1 MQSGAECKKKI
12 FSIPLNPKL
21 TMEQFTK
28 FYDEVAKYK
37 DYIYDIYFTSRVPP
51 FVQDAMGDVF
61 DGNQASDLIH
71 NAMIFQTQL
80 GIPLSATFNNIECPP
95 REDMLDMW
103 IKNFRPLY
111 DSGIRTVTL
120 PHTIWLLSGKIQQE
134 YPELFI
140 KNTILRN
147 VQRPNELVELV
158 KAGFSYINLDRDL
171 MRDRERLLEMKRA
184 KEYCIKEYGRDV
196 KVSLLANEHCWGNC
210 PVQDEHFQ
218 YNNTRRTPYEPT
230 YFMTPLSQFT
240 CPAWDRRDPGYEL
253 KKANLPPWRE
263 DWVEFI
269 DELGIDVFK
278 MHGREHIPRLFE
290 TMQII
295 KNFAEGK
302 ELMWDTFDD
311 YIDDM
316 KLEGTPINNWRKKI
330 KTCKFDCWDCN
341 YCEKVVVGKSRHRLI
356 EHIKTSLDKAE
367 RSESKISPATLKI
380 PGLTSNKIK
389 HFMNNMLSASD
400 ARYVEIGSFHGAIF
414 ASAIDGNY
422 QSAAIAIDNF
432 SNPEIEPMR
441 DIPGWTA
448 EQGNP
453 KDILEKNIANQG
465 NILAKIVDK
474 DAFTVVEEDLNFKI
488 NMMFYDGDHSYSSHV
503 KVLDHYYDMFDP
515 IFVYIV
521 DDWNWGQVEQAT
533 LEGIAQ
539 KNLKIRHQHIINTKG
554 EDPDDYWNGIGI
566 FVLEKQDG

>member
-1 MQSGAECKKKI
+1 
-12 FSIPLNPKL
+12 
-21 TMEQFTK
+21 MEQFTK

-120 PHTIWLLSGKIQQE
+120 PHTIWLLSGKIQRE

-218 YNNTRRTPYEPT
+218 YNNTRRTPYE
-230 YFMTPLSQFT
+230 
-240 CPAWDRRDPGYEL
+240 
-253 KKANLPPWRE
+253 
-263 DWVEFI
+263 
-269 DELGIDVFK
+269 
-278 MHGREHIPRLFE
+278 
-290 TMQII
+290 
-295 KNFAEGK
+295 
-302 ELMWDTFDD
+302 
-311 YIDDM
+311 
-316 KLEGTPINNWRKKI
+316 
-330 KTCKFDCWDCN
+330 
-341 YCEKVVVGKSRHRLI
+341 
-356 EHIKTSLDKAE
+356 
-367 RSESKISPATLKI
+367 
-380 PGLTSNKIK
+380 
-389 HFMNNMLSASD
+389 
-400 ARYVEIGSFHGAIF
+400 
-414 ASAIDGNY
+414 
-422 QSAAIAIDNF
+422 
-432 SNPEIEPMR
+432 
-441 DIPGWTA
+441 
-448 EQGNP
+448 
-453 KDILEKNIANQG
+453 
-465 NILAKIVDK
+465 
-474 DAFTVVEEDLNFKI
+474 LNFKT
-488 NMMFYDGDHSYSSHV
+488 NY
-503 KVLDHYYDMFDP
+503 
-515 IFVYIV
+515 
-521 DDWNWGQVEQAT
+521 
-533 LEGIAQ
+533 
-539 KNLKIRHQHIINTKG
+539 
-554 EDPDDYWNGIGI
+554 
-566 FVLEKQDG
+566 

>member
-1 MQSGAECKKKI
+1 MKKV

-21 TMEQFTK
+21 TTEQFSK
-28 FYDEVAKYK
+28 FYSLVKEHK
-37 DYIYDIYFTSRVPP
+37 DYIYDIYFTSRIPP

-61 DGNQASDLIH
+61 DANQAQDLIH
-71 NAMIFQTQL
+71 NAKIFQNDL

-111 DSGIRTVTL
+111 DAGIRTVTL
-120 PHTIWLLSGKIQQE
+120 PHTIWLLSGKIQRE

-147 VQRPNELVELV
+147 VRNANEVVELV

-171 MRDRERLLEMKRA
+171 MRDRNQLLEIKRA
-184 KEYCIKEYGRDV
+184 KEYCIEKYGRDI
-196 KVSLLANEHCWGNC
+196 KVSLLANEGCWGNC
-210 PVQDEHFQ
+210 SVMDEHFQ
-218 YNNTRRTPYEPT
+218 FNNTRRDPFTPT

-240 CPAWDRRDPGYEL
+240 CPKWNKEDPAHAL
-253 KKANLPPWRE
+253 KTANLPPWRE

-290 TMQII
+290 TMQLI

-302 ELMWDTFDD
+302 ELLWDTFDD

-316 KLEGTPINNWRKKI
+316 KLEGSPINAWRQKI

-341 YCEKVVVGKSRHRLI
+341 YCERVIVGKSRHRFI
-356 EHIKTSLDKAE
+356 EQVNTALKNADEGKSKVSKSTLDIA
-367 RSESKISPATLKI
+367 
-380 PGLTSNKIK
+380 GLTSHKVK
-389 HFMNNMLSASD
+389 HFVNNLVNFKD
-400 ARYVEIGSFHGAIF
+400 ARYIEVGSYQGAIF

-422 QSAAIAIDNF
+422 NTAAVAIDNF
-432 SNPEIEPMR
+432 SNPKINPMK
-441 DIPGWTA
+441 DMPEWSA
-448 EQGNP
+448 EQGDP
-453 KDILEKNIANQG
+453 KEILKRNIDAQG
-465 NILAKIVDK
+465 NIYATMIDK
-474 DAFTVVEEDLNFKI
+474 DAFEVTPDDINFKG
-488 NMMFYDGDHSYSSHV
+488 NVFFYDGDHAYESQV
-503 KVLDHYYDMFDP
+503 KALKHYYEMLDT
-515 IFVYIV
+515 IFIYVV
-521 DDWNWGQVEQAT
+521 DDWNWGNVQ
-533 LEGIAQ
+533 EGALQGISEL
-539 KNLKIRHQHIINTKG
+539 NLKVRHQHLITTNG
-554 EDPDDYWNGIGI
+554 EDPNDYWNGLGI